1 MVFFMSEKYKYNL
14 RIFIIFGILFELMNV
29 FYNPYAMKFLER
41 IGGNEFH
48 ISLIN
53 STKGIIMIF
62 TALPAAFLINK
73 IVDKQKVTANI
84 VLVMAFVV
92 LTMMFIPMLPVGMQV
107 ASFIIILTLLMIP
120 IAVYNISY
128 QNITGEIFP
137 LRRARVLSKRSIYT
151 IIFTTIVTISSG
163 IIFRYFATDNNGYIQ
178 IYQIFYGLAFLFG
191 VLAYY
196 LFKRIDYTPAK
207 PHPPIAFKGSFRKV
221 FKNKRYT
228 KFVLSSTIFHFGW
241 QMGWP
246 LFSIYTIKTL
256 GADEFWLAIISVGS
270 AIVMLFAH
278 RMWPKLIEKYGN
290 EKISYICTFGMA
302 LTPLLYAVSKN
313 LLVLTIFSTSTG
325 LFTAGT
331 ITVLFSD
338 MLEVIP
344 EKNRI
349 IYVGYYNV
357 LTNVTLAIS
366 PLVGHYFYETK
377 GIVYALIITCIFRLI
392 GGLAFMIRERSERK
406 YKTEQYKT
414 I

>member
-1 MVFFMSEKYKYNL
+1 MNDKFKYNL

-48 ISLIN
+48 FSLVN

-62 TALPAAFLINK
+62 TALPAAFIINK

-84 VLVMAFVV
+84 VLGMAVIIFSMFFV
-92 LTMMFIPMLPVGMQV
+92 PMLPSNYQV
-107 ASFIIILTLLMIP
+107 MAFIIILTLLMIP
-120 IAVYNISY
+120 ISVYNISY

-151 IIFTTIVTISSG
+151 IIFTTTVTITSG
-163 IIFRYFATDNNGYIQ
+163 LIFRYFAQENSEYIL
-178 IYQIFYGLAFLFG
+178 IYRIFYVLAFVSGLIAFF
-191 VLAYY
+191 VFRKL
-196 LFKRIDYTPAK
+196 DYTPSEIK
-207 PHPPIAFKGSFRKV
+207 EPIKFKGSLRTV

-256 GADEFWLAIISVGS
+256 GADEFWLSIITVGS

-278 RMWPKLIEKYGN
+278 RVWPRLIEKYGN
-290 EKISYICTFGMA
+290 EKIAYICTFGMA
-302 LTPLLYAVSKN
+302 ITPLLYVISKS
-313 LLVLTIFSTSTG
+313 LLVLVVFSSLSGIFTS
-325 LFTAGT
+325 GT
-331 ITVLFSD
+331 ITVLFID
-338 MLEVIP
+338 MLEVVP

-357 LTNVTLAIS
+357 LTNITLAIS
-366 PLVGHYFYETK
+366 PLVGHFFYENL
-377 GIVYALIITCIFRLI
+377 GIVYALVITTVFRLL
-392 GGLAFMIRERSERK
+392 GGMAFMIRERSERK
-406 YKTEQYKT
+406 FKDIESNVLV
-414 I
+414 

>member
-1 MVFFMSEKYKYNL
+1 
-14 RIFIIFGILFELMNV
+14 
-29 FYNPYAMKFLER
+29 MKFLER

-62 TALPAAFLINK
+62 TALPAAFIINK
-73 IVDKQKVTANI
+73 IIDKQKATANMVLAMALI
-84 VLVMAFVV
+84 VFSLF
-92 LTMMFIPMLPVGMQV
+92 FIPLLPANYQV
-107 ASFIIILTLLMIP
+107 ISFIIILTLLMVP
-120 IAVYNISY
+120 ISFFNISY

-137 LRRARVLSKRSIYT
+137 DRRARVLAKRSIYT
-151 IIFTTIVTISSG
+151 IIFTTIVTITSG
-163 IIFRYFATDNNGYIQ
+163 IIFRYLAQDNAQFIL
-178 IYQIFYGLAFLFG
+178 IYRIFYALAFVFG
-191 VLAYY
+191 LLAFFS
-196 LFKRIDYTPAK
+196 LKRLNYTPAK
-207 PHPPIAFKGSFRKV
+207 PKELMAFKGSFKKV
-221 FKNKRYT
+221 FKNKRYA

-246 LFSIYTIKTL
+246 LFAIYTIKTL

-278 RMWPKLIEKYGN
+278 RMWPRLIEKYGN
-290 EKISYICTFGMA
+290 EKIAYICTFGMA
-302 LTPLLYAVSKN
+302 LTPIFYAISKS
-313 LLVLTIFSTSTG
+313 LPVLVIFSTSSG

-338 MLEVIP
+338 MLAVIP
-344 EKNRI
+344 EKNRV

-366 PLVGHYFYETK
+366 PLIGHYFYELK
-377 GIVYALIITCIFRLI
+377 GIVFALIMTSIFRFI
-392 GGLAFMIRERSERK
+392 GGVSFMIRERSERK
-406 YKTEQYKT
+406 YKTIAQN

>member
-1 MVFFMSEKYKYNL
+1 MNDKFKHNL
-14 RIFIIFGILFELMNV
+14 RIFITFGVLFELMNV

-62 TALPAAFLINK
+62 TALPAAFIINK
-73 IVDKQKVTANI
+73 IIDKQKATANMVLAMALI
-84 VLVMAFVV
+84 VFSLF
-92 LTMMFIPMLPVGMQV
+92 FIPLLPANYQV
-107 ASFIIILTLLMIP
+107 ISFIVILTLLMIP
-120 IAVYNISY
+120 ISFFNISY

-137 LRRARVLSKRSIYT
+137 ERRARVLAKRSIYT
-151 IIFTTIVTISSG
+151 IIFTTIVTITSG
-163 IIFRYFATDNNGYIQ
+163 IIFRYLAQDNAQYIL
-178 IYQIFYGLAFLFG
+178 IYRVFYALAFVFG
-191 VLAYY
+191 LLAVFS
-196 LFKRIDYTPAK
+196 LKRLNYVPEK
-207 PHPPIAFKGSFRKV
+207 PKELMAFKGSFKKV
-221 FKNKRYT
+221 FKNKRYA

-246 LFSIYTIKTL
+246 LFAIYTIKTL

-278 RMWPKLIEKYGN
+278 RMWPRLIEKYGN
-290 EKISYICTFGMA
+290 EKIAYICTFGMA
-302 LTPLLYAVSKN
+302 LTPIFYAISKS
-313 LLVLTIFSTSTG
+313 LPVLVIFSTSSG

-338 MLEVIP
+338 MLAVIP
-344 EKNRI
+344 EKNRV

-366 PLVGHYFYETK
+366 PLIGHYFYELK
-377 GIVYALIITCIFRLI
+377 GIVFALIMTSVFRFI
-392 GGLAFMIRERSERK
+392 GGVSFMIRERSERK
-406 YKTEQYKT
+406 YKTIAQN

>member
-1 MVFFMSEKYKYNL
+1 MSDKFKYNL

-48 ISLIN
+48 FSLVN

-62 TALPAAFLINK
+62 TALPAAFIINK

-84 VLVMAFVV
+84 VLAMAVIILSMFFV
-92 LTMMFIPMLPVGMQV
+92 PMLPANYQV
-107 ASFIIILTLLMIP
+107 IAFIVILTLLMIP

-151 IIFTTIVTISSG
+151 IIFTTTVTIASG
-163 IIFRYFATDNNGYIQ
+163 LVFKYFAQDNSEFIL
-178 IYQIFYGLAFLFG
+178 IYRIFYVMAFVFGLIAFF
-191 VLAYY
+191 V
-196 LFKRIDYTPAK
+196 FKKLDYVPAESK
-207 PHPPIAFKGSFRKV
+207 EPIKFKGSFKTV

-256 GADEFWLAIISVGS
+256 GADEFWLSLITVGS
-270 AIVMLFAH
+270 AIAMLFSL
-278 RMWPKLIEKYGN
+278 RIWPRLIERYGN
-290 EKISYICTFGMA
+290 EKIAYICTFGMA
-302 LTPLLYAVSKN
+302 ITPLLYVISKS
-313 LLVLTIFSTSTG
+313 LLVLVIFSSLSGVFTS
-325 LFTAGT
+325 GT

-338 MLEVIP
+338 MLEVVP

-357 LTNVTLAIS
+357 LTNITLAIS
-366 PLVGHYFYETK
+366 PLVGHYFYSKK
-377 GIVYALIITCIFRLI
+377 GIVYALIITAVFRIF

-406 YKTEQYKT
+406 YKLTGDNSSL
-414 I
+414 